1 MKNNEE
7 DNIKREVHEEIKT
20 DLSNGKITTN
30 KTTSTAPSTTVNNA
44 KKADYHSGYVE
55 GVVSENHRKSE
66 DQIVKDNDNAARGLL
81 LGIILASVVGLIIGT
96 TYFLNR
102 REEAPTLVPLVV
114 PVPRANQ
121 PSPPSNTTRTIEKEK
136 TIIEKLV
143 PVPQPNPVQKA
154 PQPSPV
160 EKVAPA
166 PNINI
171 NVPNS
176 RQETPAQP
184 VAPAPSAPSNNI
196 KITLPNPQK
205 EPTST
210 APTPAPQSS
219 PIPSP
224 TVSTPK
230 PESSPI
236 PSPTPATPS
245 PTTSS
250 PTPKNDASGGE
261 SKSETNTPSPDSN
274 SGVDGEDSSQ

>member
-7 DNIKREVHEEIKT
+7 NSIKREVHEEIKT
-20 DLSNGKITTN
+20 DLSNGNITTN
-30 KTTSTAPSTTVNNA
+30 KTTSTVPSTTVNNA
-44 KKADYHSGYVE
+44 KKAGYVE

-66 DQIVKDNDNAARGLL
+66 DQTVKDNDNAARGLL
-81 LGIILASVVGLIIGT
+81 LGIILASVVGLILGT

-102 REEAPTLVPLVV
+102 RDEAPILVPLVV

-121 PSPPSNTTRTIEKEK
+121 PSPPPSNTTRTIEKEK

-143 PVPQPNPVQKA
+143 PVTQASPVQKA

-176 RQETPAQP
+176 RQETPVQP

-205 EPTST
+205 EPTLT

-219 PIPSP
+219 AIPSP
-224 TVSTPK
+224 TVSTPT
-230 PESSPI
+230 PESSPV
-236 PSPTPATPS
+236 PSPTPPN
-245 PTTSS
+245 PPPKTSS
-250 PTPKNDASGGE
+250 PTQKNDASGGE
-261 SKSETNTPSPDSN
+261 NKSKTNTPSPDSN
-274 SGVDGEDSSQ
+274 SGVDGADSSQ